1 MIIKNTPENSTFT
14 RKAREVINQETG
26 FRAILDREWNCGR
39 DIRIEVGTVNA
50 PFIVTTNLTA
60 EDSFALHVRM
70 TKIELD
76 ITEIE
81 EMKYR
86 MESLDRIT
94 SHLYHL
100 VEEYRPVLNSY

>member
-14 RKAREVINQETG
+14 RKAREAINQETG
-26 FRAILDREWNCGR
+26 LRAMMDREWNCGR

-50 PFIVTTNLTA
+50 PFIVITNLTA
-60 EDSFALHVRM
+60 EDSFDLHARM
-70 TKIELD
+70 TKTELD
-76 ITEIE
+76 IIEIE

-94 SHLYHL
+94 SRLYHL
-100 VEEYRPVLNSY
+100 VKEYGPT